1 MENTDIY
8 KTFLAPIENEA
19 TNIDKDVNESVVI
32 ISYRVKFIDT
42 ARVMVTSLSNLVD
55 NLTEVIKEIFLNMK
69 VTKIIW

>member
-32 ISYRVKFIDT
+32 ISYRVKFIDS
-42 ARVMVTSLSNLVD
+42 ARIMATSLSNLVD
-55 NLTEVIKEIFLNMK
+55 NLTEGIKEIFLNMK
-69 VTKIIW
+69 VTKII